1 MRQEEESLRE
11 IQRDRGEPS
20 RAKRSLNG
28 WMKGGQERKIRM
40 EERVGRGKKGQ
51 EEAARE
57 RGKEAKRGVTI
68 IISIILPYYLI
79 NPIGTHNKEP

>member
-11 IQRDRGEPS
+11 SQGDRGEAS

-40 EERVGRGKKGQ
+40 EERMGRGKKGQ
-51 EEAARE
+51 DEVPRE
-57 RGKEAKRGVTI
+57 R
-68 IISIILPYYLI
+68 
-79 NPIGTHNKEP
+79 